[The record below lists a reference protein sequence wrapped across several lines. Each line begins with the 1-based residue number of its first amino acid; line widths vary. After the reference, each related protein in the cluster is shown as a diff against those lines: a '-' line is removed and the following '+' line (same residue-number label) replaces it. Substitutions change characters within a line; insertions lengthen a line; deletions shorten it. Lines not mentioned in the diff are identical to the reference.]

1 MAVHLTAIYVPFRPP
16 PSHLLGLSIRLTF
29 STDEWAVRRS
39 DLATVFAALR
49 FLPDLD
55 CFASHLNSVCADF
68 FSLQPCPGSLGID
81 YFAQPVPL
89 GRCLFLCPP
98 VRLISRVFCSLLTLP
113 PGVSF
118 LLLVPDWPSTA
129 YWSILHPGGARH
141 PVFTAVLRFCS
152 RFFATCD
159 APCLFTSGATVP
171 FLALCHI

>member
-1 MAVHLTAIYVPFRPP
+1 MDVHLNAVYVPFRPT
-16 PSHLLGLSIRLTF
+16 PSHLLGLSNRLTF

-39 DLATVFAALR
+39 DLATVFAALW

-68 FSLQPCPGSLGID
+68 SSFQPFPGSLGID

-129 YWSILHPGGARH
+129 YWSILHPSGARH
-141 PVFTAVLRFCS
+141 PIFTAILQFCPQ
-152 RFFATCD
+152 FFATCD